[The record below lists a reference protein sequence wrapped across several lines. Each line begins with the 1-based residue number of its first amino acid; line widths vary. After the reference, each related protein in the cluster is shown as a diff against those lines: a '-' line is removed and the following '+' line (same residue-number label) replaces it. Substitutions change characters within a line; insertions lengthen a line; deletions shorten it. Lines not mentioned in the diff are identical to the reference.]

1 VVHVLKDRVQ
11 DSRRLRKS
19 PGSQIE
25 LSVKFDSHEL
35 MILQVLD
42 SAARL
47 QNPVASIAL
56 DTAVTSQ
63 GFDLNFLLNPHL
75 KI

>member
-1 VVHVLKDRVQ
+1 
-11 DSRRLRKS
+11 
-19 PGSQIE
+19 
-25 LSVKFDSHEL
+25 

-63 GFDLNFLLNPHL
+63 DFDLNFLLNPHL